1 MKNGAFAQSIY
12 KQSVNQMEELDT
24 IRYGEQGRVFAYARA
39 GATALA
45 VAKLTQSAIP
55 VATANRETVA
65 ADAAIGATSV
75 SITFGAAVTAD
86 YYKDGFIYDCILG
99 ALYRVKS
106 HEAGTTAVIVN
117 LKEPLRVAW
126 TAASSKAT
134 AIQNRQNL
142 VIVQPFAALTSSIA
156 GIPPIAVDINYYF
169 WNQVK
174 GPALCLVNGTWVVGE
189 ELAPSNAVAG
199 SAEPLIHATTWDVTI
214 GTVLSVDADTEYG
227 LINLAIPGY

>member
-86 YYKDGFIYDCILG
+86 YYKDG
-99 ALYRVKS
+99 
-106 HEAGTTAVIVN
+106 
-117 LKEPLRVAW
+117 
-126 TAASSKAT
+126 
-134 AIQNRQNL
+134 
-142 VIVQPFAALTSSIA
+142 
-156 GIPPIAVDINYYF
+156 
-169 WNQVK
+169 
-174 GPALCLVNGTWVVGE
+174 
-189 ELAPSNAVAG
+189 
-199 SAEPLIHATTWDVTI
+199 
-214 GTVLSVDADTEYG
+214 
-227 LINLAIPGY
+227 